1 MLCWSVKNL
10 EMIKE
15 REEEAGAMG
24 KVIRKFTY
32 KGEVEIDS
40 ADDVKI
46 EVRRTHPPA
55 GVFFEGSRLGWVGQC
70 CIILSLVMSHI

>member
-1 MLCWSVKNL
+1 
-10 EMIKE
+10 MIKE

-32 KGEVEIDS
+32 KGEVEIDT

-46 EVRRTHPPA
+46 EVRS
-55 GVFFEGSRLGWVGQC
+55 GC
-70 CIILSLVMSHI
+70 CAPL

>member
-1 MLCWSVKNL
+1 MMSVCVCVCVQNL

-32 KGEVEIDS
+32 KGEVEIDT
-40 ADDVKI
+40 ADD
-46 EVRRTHPPA
+46 EVNENITFLAP
-55 GVFFEGSRLGWVGQC
+55 F
-70 CIILSLVMSHI
+70 LVSSSTVQP

>member
-1 MLCWSVKNL
+1 
-10 EMIKE
+10 MIKE
-15 REEEAGAMG
+15 REEEAGSLG

-46 EVRRTHPPA
+46 EVCP
-55 GVFFEGSRLGWVGQC
+55 
-70 CIILSLVMSHI
+70 